1 MIENDEQRC
10 PKCGGEL
17 KHYDSVRRIIKS
29 KYGKEKKV
37 IIQRLQCVEC
47 HTIHREL
54 PDFIFP
60 FKHYEKD
67 IIIGVVEGLITC
79 ETLGF
84 EDYPCELTM
93 MRWIKTI
100 DISLLCET

>member
-29 KYGKEKKV
+29 KYGKEKQV
-37 IIQRLQCVEC
+37 IIQRLQCVKC

-54 PDFIFP
+54 KNFVRMQSEINDSIAAFRA
-60 FKHYEKD
+60 E
-67 IIIGVVEGLITC
+67 LIT
-79 ETLGF
+79 G
-84 EDYPCELTM
+84 
-93 MRWIKTI
+93 IKIATRVVLRRRTVCGTTAFGAKRRI
-100 DISLLCET
+100 VA